1 MGERFPLGVSRTVR
15 SPPSLAS
22 FGPIPGSNDLNNAS
36 LDRLNVQATSSES
49 DSTGSNNQL
58 LSNGSSTI
66 INRSAGHIK
75 QSQSDATS
83 TGHIKHGQS
92 DATSRNG
99 SKTKD
104 SETEWV
110 EQDEP
115 GVYITL
121 TSLPGGVID
130 LKRVR
135 FRYRMLYCICIF
147 LVNILNTSPPN
158 LVMLSRGMLGM
169 QFLIHFCHHI
179 LYF

>member
-1 MGERFPLGVSRTVR
+1 MAERLPVGVPRTVR

-22 FGPIPGSNDLNNAS
+22 FGPIPGSNDLNS
-36 LDRLNVQATSSES
+36 SPFDRLNIQATSPESEL
-49 DSTGSNNQL
+49 TGSNNQL

-75 QSQSDATS
+75 HSQSDATS
-83 TGHIKHGQS
+83 TGHNKHGQL
-92 DATSRNG
+92 DASSRNG

-104 SETEWV
+104 NETEWV

-135 FRYRMLYCICIF
+135 FRYRMLYYICIF
-147 LVNILNTSPPN
+147 YWSTYKTLHLQIW
-158 LVMLSRGMLGM
+158 
-169 QFLIHFCHHI
+169 
-179 LYF
+179 